1 MNKQLRKLHVTAQD
15 VGHCLVCGGVDGNCT
30 CVADMGAVLRSSSV
44 RNFTDLRTDSV
55 KNINGACSHL
65 LCESCGG
72 VVSFGNDVR
81 LVRCKCGRICKHD
94 VELPVIPE
102 PDYSV
107 LEGISSL
114 PSAARRKPKLIRSR
128 K

>member
-15 VGHCLVCGGVDGNCT
+15 VGYCLVCGGVDGNCT

-44 RNFTDLRTDSV
+44 RNFTDLRTYSKRD
-55 KNINGACSHL
+55 IRGAYSHL
-65 LCESCGG
+65 VCDSCGG
-72 VVSFGNDVR
+72 VVSFDR
-81 LVRCKCGRICKHD
+81 DSRFVRCLCGRICKHD
-94 VELPVIPE
+94 VEFPVIPE

-107 LEGISSL
+107 LEGVSSL
-114 PSAARRKPKLIRSR
+114 PPVARRKPKLIRSR

>member
-30 CVADMGAVLRSSSV
+30 CALAVDFDLPPVVWRS
-44 RNFTDLRTDSV
+44 FTDLRSPKGKGID
-55 KNINGACSHL
+55 GFCSHL

-72 VVSFGNDVR
+72 VVSFDNALR
-81 LVRCKCGRICKHD
+81 FVRCRCGRICKHD

-107 LEGISSL
+107 LDVISSL
-114 PSAARRKPKLIRSR
+114 PPAARRKPKLIRSR